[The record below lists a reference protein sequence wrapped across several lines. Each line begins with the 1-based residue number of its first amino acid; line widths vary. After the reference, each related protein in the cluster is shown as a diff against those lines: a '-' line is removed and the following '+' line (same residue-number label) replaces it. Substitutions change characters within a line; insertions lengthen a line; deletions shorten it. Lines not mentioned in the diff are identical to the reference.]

1 MTTTP
6 ETGQSPVSSPASFA
20 ERCKAISESRA
31 FQMAIFGVI
40 LANAVVLGLGT
51 YDSIEREAGGLLQ
64 LLNEIFLGIFVLE
77 ILTRI
82 AAYGKRP
89 QDFFKDGWNV
99 FDFVVV
105 FAAFVPG
112 VRENA
117 TLLRLVRLL
126 RVVRV
131 ISVLPDLRVLISG
144 MGRALPPIGAM
155 AALAVLLLFTYG
167 MVGWELF
174 GEALPER
181 WGDIGQAMLT
191 LFTVLTLE
199 GWNEILFTAQ
209 EVHPE
214 SWIFFVS
221 FVLIA
226 SFLLINILIAIIINS
241 VEEARNAERAEAFE
255 DRLEEAEKSGEQIDP
270 LEDALGR
277 IDEIKGGLEELRSE
291 VAAIELHE
299 RREAGAKADTRDQT
313 RRRLRPSGR
322 RGRGM

>member
-1 MTTTP
+1 MT
-6 ETGQSPVSSPASFA
+6 
-20 ERCKAISESRA
+20 
-31 FQMAIFGVI
+31 IFGVI

-51 YDSIEREAGGLLQ
+51 YDSFEREFGHLL
-64 LLNEIFLGIFVLE
+64 LVLNEVFLGIFVLE
-77 ILTRI
+77 MLIRL
-82 AAYGKRP
+82 AGYGRRP

-131 ISVLPDLRVLISG
+131 VSVLPDLRVLISG

-155 AALAVLLLFTYG
+155 AALAVLLIFTYG
-167 MVGWELF
+167 MIGWELF

-199 GWNEILFTAQ
+199 GWNEILFSAQ

-241 VEEARNAERAEAFE
+241 VEEARDAERAEELE
-255 DRLEEAEKSGEQIDP
+255 DRLEEAERSGARVDP
-270 LEDALGR
+270 LGEAVSR
-277 IDEIKGGLEELRSE
+277 IDDLRAGLESLRAE
-291 VAAIELHE
+291 VAAIELHS
-299 RREAGAKADTRDQT
+299 RREGEGDPAGGEPP

>member
-6 ETGQSPVSSPASFA
+6 ETGQSPPSYHASFA
-20 ERCKAISESRA
+20 RRCRAISESGI
-31 FQMAIFGVI
+31 FQMTIFGVI

-51 YDSIEREAGGLLQ
+51 YDSIEREAGSLLQ
-64 LLNEIFLGIFVLE
+64 LLNEVFLGIFVLE

-89 QDFFKDGWNV
+89 QDFFKNGWNV

-155 AALAVLLLFTYG
+155 AVLAVLLLFTYG
-167 MVGWELF
+167 MIGWELF
-174 GEALPER
+174 GDALPER

-255 DRLEEAEKSGEQIDP
+255 DRLEEAEKRGEQIDP

-277 IDEIKGGLEELRSE
+277 IDELKGGLEELRSE
-291 VAAIELHE
+291 VAAIDLHE

>member
-1 MTTTP
+1 MT
-6 ETGQSPVSSPASFA
+6 
-20 ERCKAISESRA
+20 
-31 FQMAIFGVI
+31 IFGVI

-51 YDSIEREAGGLLQ
+51 YDSFEREFGHLL
-64 LLNEIFLGIFVLE
+64 LVLNEVFLGVFVVEML
-77 ILTRI
+77 IRL
-82 AAYGKRP
+82 AGYGRRP

-131 ISVLPDLRVLISG
+131 VSVLPDLRVLISG

-155 AALAVLLLFTYG
+155 AALAVLLIFTYG
-167 MVGWELF
+167 MIGWELF

-241 VEEARNAERAEAFE
+241 VEEARDAERAEELE
-255 DRLEEAEKSGEQIDP
+255 DRLEEAERSGARVDP
-270 LEDALGR
+270 LGEAVSR
-277 IDEIKGGLEELRSE
+277 IDELRAGLESLRAE
-291 VAAIELHE
+291 VAAIDLHS
-299 RREAGAKADTRDQT
+299 RREGEGDAGGGESP